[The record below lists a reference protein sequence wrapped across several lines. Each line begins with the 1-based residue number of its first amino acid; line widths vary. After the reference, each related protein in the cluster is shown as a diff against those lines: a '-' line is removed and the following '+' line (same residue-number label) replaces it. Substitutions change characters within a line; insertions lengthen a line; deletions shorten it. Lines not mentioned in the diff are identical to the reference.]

1 MLENIT
7 NTVVLI
13 LGHYFMMYYG
23 QSAEFECKV
32 LSLITTLFAI
42 LTTFILSVNTHVPI
56 RKRRQVGLYSH
67 GLNCISEVLLSVS

>member
-42 LTTFILSVNTHVPI
+42 
-56 RKRRQVGLYSH
+56 
-67 GLNCISEVLLSVS
+67 